1 MGTPQAVNGNSF
13 ISGVSDF
20 FQASEIIPFKKYLT
34 FGNLSNETWDSQT
47 YDPEGFYSAKY
58 KSQEGSTISFN
69 KSSAGD
75 DTKCTYKDSISVTG
89 KIDATKMSGS
99 TSLTWSPSGYSN
111 SYNMKWSYG
120 GDTKSKDDDFNFSWT
135 KAEKDT
141 FGTKGNY
148 SNSETVSYSDAD
160 YQYKNT
166 VSIVSKYTYDTTS
179 DEVTS
184 NTGTTTFSHNFT
196 DTKTV
201 IIFIQSGK
209 DIFDNVADTY
219 KYNISSHKIS
229 TSDFT
234 ITSSKIN
241 FTLNQE
247 GTAALPQIDSDTSGG
262 DLSVVSENVLQMAN
276 EGMSDFDNVITIN
289 SKNGVEISAG
299 GGKDTIKGN
308 SGNDSLSGGAG
319 NDTLTGGAGND
330 TFIISMSDFNFASSK
345 TVLADTITDF
355 KYTATEQDSI
365 VLEGFGDVEAYKTLA
380 LAKTAKSTAEV
391 IYESGTGKFWYNEDM
406 DTALIGVINFATV
419 KPIADLPVP
428 VAASSMKKRLPSLIK
443 AFKIVLRASIIIK

>member
-1 MGTPQAVNGNSF
+1 MGTAQAVEGSDF

-20 FQASEIIPFKKYLT
+20 FQASDIVPFKKYLT

-47 YDPEGFYSAKY
+47 YDPEGSYSVKY

-75 DTKCTYKDSISVTG
+75 DTKGTYKDSISVTG

-99 TSLTWSPSGYSN
+99 TSMTWSPSGYSN
-111 SYNMKWSYG
+111 AINNKWSYG
-120 GDTKSKDDDFNFSWT
+120 GDPQSKDDDFNFSWT
-135 KAEKDT
+135 KNEK
-141 FGTKGNY
+141 GSGGKY
-148 SNSETVSYSDAD
+148 SDSDTVSYSDAD
-160 YQYKNT
+160 YQYKKT
-166 VSIVSKYTYDTTS
+166 SSITSKYTNDATS
-179 DEVTS
+179 GELTS
-184 NTGTTTFSHNFT
+184 SNGSSTFSHNFSDIKNGIT
-196 DTKTV
+196 
-201 IIFIQSGK
+201 FNQSGK
-209 DIFDNVADTY
+209 VIFDTLADTNNY
-219 KYNISSHKIS
+219 SISSHKIS
-229 TSDFT
+229 TPDFT
-234 ITSSKIN
+234 ISSSNIK
-241 FTLNQE
+241 FTVNLE

-262 DLSVVSENVLQMAN
+262 DFSVVSENVLQMAN

-308 SGNDSLSGGAG
+308 SGNDSLSGGTG

-365 VLEGFGDVEAYKTLA
+365 VLKGFGDVEAYKTLA

-391 IYESGTGKFWYNEDM
+391 IYESGTGKFWYNEDG
-406 DTALIGVINFATV
+406 DSALVGVVNFATV
-419 KPIADLPVP
+419 KGLSDIYLAELGWV
-428 VAASSMKKRLPSLIK
+428 
-443 AFKIVLRASIIIK
+443 